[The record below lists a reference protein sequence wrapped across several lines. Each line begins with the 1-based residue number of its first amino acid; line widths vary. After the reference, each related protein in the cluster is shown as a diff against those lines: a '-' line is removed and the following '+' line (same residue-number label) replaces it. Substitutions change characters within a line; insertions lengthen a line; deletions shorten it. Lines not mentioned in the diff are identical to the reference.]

1 MQHEFT
7 VKLIVDEDGIIMA
20 QGEDIQGLVLETK
33 SMEEMSKELVR
44 LIPRLLRSNHN
55 LSDDEIAN
63 ALIHIV
69 DGRQEQRPSRS
80 PRLMWE
86 DTLPV
91 RAVA

>member
-63 ALIHIV
+63 A
-69 DGRQEQRPSRS
+69 
-80 PRLMWE
+80 
-86 DTLPV
+86 
-91 RAVA
+91 